1 MKTILMIGTAVFF
14 ANPIYAGSIEH
25 ACNKSPRNA
34 TRTTCSCI
42 QKVADV
48 KLSNGDQKQAAKFFA
63 NPQLAQDTRQ
73 SDNPSKERFWL
84 RYKAFGQLAARH
96 CSTS

>member
-1 MKTILMIGTAVFF
+1 MKTVLMASAVIFIS
-14 ANPIYAGSIEH
+14 APSYAGSIEH

-34 TRTTCSCI
+34 TAATCSCI

-48 KLSNGDQKQAAKFFA
+48 KLSRGDQKQAAKFFSD
-63 NPQLAQDTRQ
+63 PQLAQDTRQ

-84 RYKAFGQLAARH
+84 RYKAFGLTAAEH
-96 CSTS
+96 CSAS